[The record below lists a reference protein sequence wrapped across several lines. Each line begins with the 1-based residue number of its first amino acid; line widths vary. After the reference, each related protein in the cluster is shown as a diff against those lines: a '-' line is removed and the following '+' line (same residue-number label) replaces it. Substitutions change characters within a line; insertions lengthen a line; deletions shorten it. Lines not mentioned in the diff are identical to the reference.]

1 MPPVC
6 GSMSVSRC
14 PIERIPHRG
23 AGETRSTRFLK
34 MEDEYDLPQDNQLDQ
49 FEDISDAFANVGQG
63 LDNDHKTAMLEYW
76 QRAIDD
82 IERISEDGQ
91 DNDVFKSTVLPLA
104 RIKKVM
110 KTDSEVRMISAEA
123 PILFAKGCDIFIT
136 ELTMRA
142 WIHAE
147 ENKRRTLQR
156 SDIATALQKSDVFDF
171 LIDLVPREEAQ
182 PRRPS
187 NNQPRHYPPSQRF
200 DMDHQIVVNGPSQ
213 SVDQQSQ
220 LNQHQDQ
227 AQSGSQLGQ
236 IPNSLVQQSG
246 SLGIPPQ
253 QFDPRQMQMQH
264 PAMGL
269 NALTNAAS
277 LGNVDLNI
285 PGMALPFDA
294 VNLPP
299 QMTDMRF
306 DPQFPSSL
314 QFQQF
319 PYQFQTLPPE
329 QQQQLSQQQQQIG
342 QEAQQGEAERNE
354 SDESK
359 NKSFVKTEQ
368 SDVSEEQ
375 RDLNNL
381 QKETDVQT
389 EKTA

>member
-1 MPPVC
+1 
-6 GSMSVSRC
+6 
-14 PIERIPHRG
+14 
-23 AGETRSTRFLK
+23 
-34 MEDEYDLPQDNQLDQ
+34 MEDEYDLQQENQLDQ
-49 FEDISDAFANVGQG
+49 FDDVSDAFVNVGQG

-91 DNDVFKSTVLPLA
+91 DTDVFKSTVLPLA

-200 DMDHQIVVNGPSQ
+200 DMDHQIVVNGPTQ
-213 SVDQQSQ
+213 SMDQQSQ
-220 LNQHQDQ
+220 LNQQQ
-227 AQSGSQLGQ
+227 NQPQTGQLGQ
-236 IPNSLVQQSG
+236 IPNSLMQQQQG
-246 SLGIPPQ
+246 SIGIPPQ
-253 QFDPRQMQMQH
+253 QFDPRQIHMQH
-264 PAMGL
+264 QGMGL
-269 NALTNAAS
+269 SALTNAAN

-285 PGMALPFDA
+285 PGMALPFDG

-299 QMTDMRF
+299 QMTDIRF
-306 DPQFPSSL
+306 DSQFPSTIP
-314 QFQQF
+314 FQQF
-319 PYQFQTLPPE
+319 PFQFQTLSPE
-329 QQQQLSQQQQQIG
+329 QQQQVLQQQQQ
-342 QEAQQGEAERNE
+342 QLQQQQQPIVQDPQQSETEQNDSNE
-354 SDESK
+354 
-359 NKSFVKTEQ
+359 NQTKSFVKVEQ
-368 SDVSEEQ
+368 PEESDILERQ
-375 RDLNNL
+375 KDQNNL
-381 QKETDVQT
+381 SKDTEAQS